1 MHSGTVI
8 EDIDQSHLKA
18 NQALQNKEF
27 ASYMNIFSD
36 DLIYKQMSGKS
47 INKGQLSNDTHKY
60 FARIISYSNNYERIH
75 FSMENDFFIEKLVQ
89 KATVTIR
96 VFLFFSKKFKV
107 EREGIYKWKKVD
119 NVWKIAEV
127 EIVNEKII

>member
-36 DLIYKQMSGKS
+36 DLTYKQMNGKS